1 MVVEPRIFII
11 QENPDANTVLN
22 GILWLKGCEPHKFTE
37 GYEALNEIKK
47 FDGKV
52 DAVVISGKIAAD
64 RNLMLVVNI
73 KKINYNINVLVIG
86 DDESDKIRL
95 MGYGTDEFTLRPMSP
110 ENVAD
115 KVLMLISR
123 EKVKEN
129 R

>member
-22 GILWLKGCEPHKFTE
+22 GILWLKGCEPHTFTD
-37 GYEALNEIKK
+37 GSEALKEIQQL
-47 FDGKV
+47 DGKV
-52 DAVVISGKIAAD
+52 DAVVISGKIASD

-73 KKINYNINVLVIG
+73 KKINYNINVLIIG
-86 DDESDKIRL
+86 DDDNDKVRL